1 MTNES
6 RLSLDDFEMIT
17 TITQVYEDDIYNY
30 ALQSDS
36 EYNQEFIA
44 KVVRYLFNQYKTLTD
59 NRSMLDMIEDKEI
72 KLYVSNNMD
81 NIVLLENVEY
91 NEITRSLGNEKSMEL
106 FNQLSDTDAYNHYR
120 EEYVPNKN
128 GLYDIVARKLSI

>member
-17 TITQVYEDDIYNY
+17 AITNVYDDDIYNY
-30 ALQSDS
+30 ALHSDS

-44 KVVRYLFNQYKTLTD
+44 KVVRYLFNQYNTLTD

-72 KLYVSNNMD
+72 KLFV
-81 NIVLLENVEY
+81 
-91 NEITRSLGNEKSMEL
+91 
-106 FNQLSDTDAYNHYR
+106 
-120 EEYVPNKN
+120 
-128 GLYDIVARKLSI
+128 